1 MTLEMT
7 LEARFRELGIA
18 FGIPESA
25 RWSVLPGGHIN
36 ATRRAQWAGGDVLL
50 QRVNP
55 AVFPDPE
62 IPCRNGA
69 QVLAHLASKGLA
81 VPRAVSAETGIPWLA
96 EEDGCWRAF
105 EFLETHG
112 GGEKVPARAP
122 EAGRA
127 FGAMLAALEDF
138 PQAVLMPALPGYH
151 ALDHHRACFA
161 AHEEAERALGPE
173 AWAQHGQLQAALGP
187 APLAGPPRVIHGDTK
202 LANVLLPLTSGL
214 EPVVVDFDTVLVG
227 TLAMDFG
234 DFLRS
239 VASPK
244 ERREAEAAGALV
256 ARLGAAG
263 AAFLDPLGPLPEES
277 LTALARAPAA
287 MAWMLAQRFLTDHL
301 EGDRYF
307 AVATRGENLERGLAT
322 LALAHRLLALA
333 PALAEALA
341 RP

>member
-1 MTLEMT
+1 MT
-7 LEARFRELGIA
+7 LEARFGEVGRV
-18 FGIPESA
+18 FGIPERA

-69 QVLAHLASKGLA
+69 RVLAHLAGKG
-81 VPRAVSAETGIPWLA
+81 VPIPQAMPAPGGASWLK
-96 EEDGCWRAF
+96 EDDGCWRAF
-105 EFLETHG
+105 AFLGTHG
-112 GGEKVPARAP
+112 GAERMPERAP

-127 FGAMLAALEDF
+127 LGAVLAALEDF
-138 PQAVLMPALPGYH
+138 PASQLAPALPGYH
-151 ALDHHRACFA
+151 ALDHHRARFST
-161 AHEEAERALGPE
+161 HRKAEHALGPE
-173 AWAQHGQLQAALGP
+173 AWAQHGELEAALGSD
-187 APLAGPPRVIHGDTK
+187 PLGGPTRVIHGDTK
-202 LANVLLPLTSGL
+202 LANVLLPLAPGL
-214 EPVVVDFDTVLVG
+214 APVVVDFDTVLPG

-244 ERREAEAAGALV
+244 EQRETEEAGALL
-256 ARLGAAG
+256 ARLGTAG
-263 AAFLDPLGPLPEES
+263 AAFLEPLGPFPEES
-277 LTALARAPAA
+277 LPALARAPAA

-307 AVATRGENLERGLAT
+307 AVATRGDNLQRGLAT
-322 LALAHRLLALA
+322 LALAHRLLRLA
-333 PALAEALA
+333 PGLAQALA

>member
-1 MTLEMT
+1 MT

-18 FGIPESA
+18 FGIPEGA

-55 AVFPDPE
+55 AVFPNPE

-69 QVLAHLASKGLA
+69 RVLAHLAGKGFPVPQA
-81 VPRAVSAETGIPWLA
+81 VPAQEGAAWLK
-96 EEDGCWRAF
+96 EDDGCWRAF
-105 EFLETHG
+105 TFLGTHG
-112 GGEKVPARAP
+112 GAERTPERAP

-127 FGAMLAALEDF
+127 LGALLAALEDF
-138 PQAVLMPALPGYH
+138 PAHQLAPALPGYH

-244 ERREAEAAGALV
+244 EQREAEAAGTLLP
-256 ARLGAAG
+256 RLSAAG
-263 AAFLDPLGPLPEES
+263 AAFLEPLGPLSEEC
-277 LTALARAPAA
+277 LPALARAPAA

-307 AVATRGENLERGLAT
+307 AVATRGDNLQRGLAT

-333 PALAEALA
+333 PALTEALA

>member
-1 MTLEMT
+1 MT
-7 LEARFRELGIA
+7 LEARFGEVGRV
-18 FGIPESA
+18 FGIPERA

-69 QVLAHLASKGLA
+69 RVLAHLAGKG
-81 VPRAVSAETGIPWLA
+81 VPIPQAMPAPGGASWLK
-96 EEDGCWRAF
+96 EDDGCWRAF
-105 EFLETHG
+105 AFLGTHG
-112 GGEKVPARAP
+112 GAERMPERAP

-127 FGAMLAALEDF
+127 LGAVLAALEDF
-138 PQAVLMPALPGYH
+138 PASQLAPALPGYH
-151 ALDHHRACFA
+151 ALDHHRARFST
-161 AHEEAERALGPE
+161 HRKAEHALGPE
-173 AWAQHGQLQAALGP
+173 AWAQHGELEAALGSD
-187 APLAGPPRVIHGDTK
+187 PLGGPTRVIHGDTK
-202 LANVLLPLTSGL
+202 LANVLLPLAPGL
-214 EPVVVDFDTVLVG
+214 APVVVDFDTVLPG

-244 ERREAEAAGALV
+244 EQREAEAAETLL
-256 ARLGAAG
+256 ARLSAAG
-263 AAFLDPLGPLPEES
+263 AAFLEPLGPLSEEC
-277 LTALARAPAA
+277 LPALARAPAA

-307 AVATRGENLERGLAT
+307 AVATRGDNLQRGLAT

-333 PALAEALA
+333 PALTEALA

>member
-1 MTLEMT
+1 MT
-7 LEARFRELGIA
+7 LEARFREVGRR
-18 FGIPESA
+18 FGIPDGA

-69 QVLAHLASKGLA
+69 RVLAHLAGKGFPIPQA
-81 VPRAVSAETGIPWLA
+81 VPAQGGASWL
-96 EEDGCWRAF
+96 EEGDGCWRAF
-105 EFLETHG
+105 AFLGTHG
-112 GGEKVPARAP
+112 GAERTPERAP

-127 FGAMLAALEDF
+127 LGALLAALEDF
-138 PQAVLMPALPGYH
+138 PASQLAPALPGYH
-151 ALDHHRACFA
+151 ALDHHRARFA
-161 AHEEAERALGPE
+161 THRQAERALGPE
-173 AWAQHGQLQAALGP
+173 AWAQHGELEAALGSD
-187 APLAGPPRVIHGDTK
+187 PLGGSTRVIHGDTK
-202 LANVLLPLTSGL
+202 LANVLLPSAPGL
-214 EPVVVDFDTVLVG
+214 EPVVVDFDTVFPG

-239 VASPK
+239 VASPR
-244 ERREAEAAGALV
+244 EQREAEAAGALL

-263 AAFLDPLGPLPEES
+263 AAFLEPLGPLPGEP
-277 LTALARAPAA
+277 LPALARAPAA

-307 AVATRGENLERGLAT
+307 AVATRGDNLQRGLAT
-322 LALAHRLLALA
+322 LALAHRLLRLA
-333 PALAEALA
+333 PALAQALA

>member
-1 MTLEMT
+1 MT

-55 AVFPDPE
+55 AVFPNPE

-69 QVLAHLASKGLA
+69 RVLAHLAGKGFPVPQA
-81 VPRAVSAETGIPWLA
+81 VPAQEGAAWLK
-96 EEDGCWRAF
+96 EDDGCWRAF
-105 EFLETHG
+105 TFLGTHG
-112 GGEKVPARAP
+112 GAERTPERAP

-127 FGAMLAALEDF
+127 LGALLAALEDF
-138 PQAVLMPALPGYH
+138 PAHQLAPALPGYH

-202 LANVLLPLTSGL
+202 LANVLLPLAPGL
-214 EPVVVDFDTVLVG
+214 APVVVDFDTVLPG

-244 ERREAEAAGALV
+244 EQREAEAAGTLLP
-256 ARLGAAG
+256 RLSAAG
-263 AAFLDPLGPLPEES
+263 AAFLEPLGPLSEEC
-277 LTALARAPAA
+277 LPALARAPAA

-307 AVATRGENLERGLAT
+307 AVATRGDNLQRGLAT

-333 PALAEALA
+333 PALTEALA

>member
-1 MTLEMT
+1 MT

-36 ATRRAQWAGGDVLL
+36 ATRRAQWAEGDVLL

-69 QVLAHLASKGLA
+69 RVLAHLAGKGFPIPQAVLA
-81 VPRAVSAETGIPWLA
+81 VGGASWLK
-96 EEDGCWRAF
+96 EDDGCWRAF
-105 EFLETHG
+105 AFLGTHG
-112 GGEKVPARAP
+112 AAERMPERAP

-127 FGAMLAALEDF
+127 LGALLVALEDF
-138 PQAVLMPALPGYH
+138 PTHQLAPALPGYH
-151 ALDHHRACFA
+151 ALDHHRARFA
-161 AHEEAERALGPE
+161 THREAERALGPE
-173 AWAQHGQLQAALGP
+173 AWPQHRELEAALG
-187 APLAGPPRVIHGDTK
+187 ADPLSGPTRVIHGDTK
-202 LANVLLPLTSGL
+202 LANVLLPLAPGL
-214 EPVVVDFDTVLVG
+214 APVVVDFDTVLPG

-244 ERREAEAAGALV
+244 EQREAEAAGTLLP
-256 ARLGAAG
+256 RLSTAG
-263 AAFLDPLGPLPEES
+263 AAFLEPLGPLSEEC
-277 LTALARAPAA
+277 LPALARAPAA

-307 AVATRGENLERGLAT
+307 AVATRGDNLQRGLAT

-333 PALAEALA
+333 PALTEALA

>member
-1 MTLEMT
+1 MT

-55 AVFPDPE
+55 AVFPNPE

-69 QVLAHLASKGLA
+69 RVLAHLAGKGFPVPQA
-81 VPRAVSAETGIPWLA
+81 VPAQEGAAWLK
-96 EEDGCWRAF
+96 EDDGCWRAF
-105 EFLETHG
+105 TFLGTHG
-112 GGEKVPARAP
+112 GAERTPERAP

-127 FGAMLAALEDF
+127 LGALLAALEDF
-138 PQAVLMPALPGYH
+138 PAHQLAPALPGYH

-173 AWAQHGQLQAALGP
+173 AWAQHRELEAALG
-187 APLAGPPRVIHGDTK
+187 ADPLSGPTRVIHGDTK
-202 LANVLLPLTSGL
+202 LANVLLPLAPGL
-214 EPVVVDFDTVLVG
+214 APVVVDFDTVLPG

-244 ERREAEAAGALV
+244 EQREAEAAGILLP
-256 ARLGAAG
+256 RLSAAG
-263 AAFLDPLGPLPEES
+263 AAFLEPLGPLSEEC
-277 LTALARAPAA
+277 LPALARAPAA

-307 AVATRGENLERGLAT
+307 AVATRGGNLQRGLAT

-333 PALAEALA
+333 PALTEALA

>member
-1 MTLEMT
+1 MT
-7 LEARFRELGIA
+7 LEARFGEVGRV
-18 FGIPESA
+18 FGIPERA

-69 QVLAHLASKGLA
+69 RVLAHLAGKG
-81 VPRAVSAETGIPWLA
+81 VPIPQAMPAPGGASWLK
-96 EEDGCWRAF
+96 EDDGCWRAF
-105 EFLETHG
+105 AFLGTHG
-112 GGEKVPARAP
+112 GAERTPERAP

-127 FGAMLAALEDF
+127 LGAVLAVLEDF
-138 PQAVLMPALPGYH
+138 PASQLAPALPGYH
-151 ALDHHRACFA
+151 ALDHHRARFST
-161 AHEEAERALGPE
+161 HRKAEHALGPE
-173 AWAQHGQLQAALGP
+173 AWAQHGELEAALGSD
-187 APLAGPPRVIHGDTK
+187 PLGGPTRVIHGDTK
-202 LANVLLPLTSGL
+202 LANVLLPLAPGL
-214 EPVVVDFDTVLVG
+214 APVVVDFDTVLPG

-244 ERREAEAAGALV
+244 EQRETEEAGALL
-256 ARLGAAG
+256 ARLGTAG
-263 AAFLDPLGPLPEES
+263 AAFLEPLGPFPEES
-277 LTALARAPAA
+277 LPALARAPAA

-307 AVATRGENLERGLAT
+307 AVATRGDNLQRGLAT
-322 LALAHRLLALA
+322 LALAHRLLRLA
-333 PALAEALA
+333 PGLAQALV